1 MTNLIPQLN
10 HGTKWSIK
18 KRRTAARKV
27 YPMLSVYYTL
37 VADTSRILEYIC
49 QQPVDQKSAKQ
60 LLSSTIGVA
69 KLFATFL
76 YDYCHTSAE
85 LEKYRF
91 YRVKITQDITL
102 NNSKATIDF
111 MNSLLVFHDKL
122 VNLRYANQNVDLSIF
137 KYTYKDLESELVQF
151 THALHTLEHEFTK

>member
-10 HGTKWSIK
+10 HGTKWSAK

-49 QQPVDQKSAKQ
+49 QQPVNQQSAKQ

-85 LEKYRF
+85 LEKYKF

-102 NNSKATIDF
+102 NNSKIIIDF

-122 VNLRYANQNVDLSIF
+122 VNLRFASQKVDLSIF

-151 THALHTLEHEFTK
+151 THALHALEHEFTK